1 MSMESE
7 TEINQE
13 LLEKLR
19 PQGVPSFEQD
29 REQAATVFQL
39 IVVTKNK
46 EKQVNA
52 LGLKVCAQLKIDP
65 DSLLSRKLDFYTQLY
80 ADPEVAELHY

>member
-1 MSMESE
+1 MESE
-7 TEINQE
+7 IEKNQE

-19 PQGVPSFEQD
+19 LQGVPSFQQD

-46 EKQVNA
+46 EKQVND